1 MAEEEKALPEKIRG
15 KRPGDV
21 IVRRKRREKQRLRSV
36 PSIPEFVRFVGD
48 LATQTP
54 LVPIILAFLILLF
67 VFASVLFAVE
77 NDAVGEHSID
87 SFGDALFWCVSS
99 AQTMGASDPLLYTT
113 AGKVIGS
120 IWAVLST
127 IMFFGAIIAGM
138 TAYFVMPRK
147 RPSKQIVATLQYNLE
162 RLDDLSVSELE
173 ILKQSMDTVLSNQ
186 LERMKSKE
194 VSTQKTWS
202 DLGKIKENGKE

>member
-1 MAEEEKALPEKIRG
+1 MAENEREQPEKIRG

-21 IVRRKRREKQRLRSV
+21 IVRRRRIEREHMRAV
-36 PSIPEFVRFVGD
+36 PNIPAFFRFMGD

-54 LVPIILAFLILLF
+54 IIPIALALIILLF
-67 VFASVLFAVE
+67 IFAGLIYAVE
-77 NDAVGEHSID
+77 SGGSEENAID

-113 AGKVIGS
+113 AGKVIGA

-147 RPSKQIVATLQYNLE
+147 TPSKQILATIQYNLE
-162 RLDDLSVSELE
+162 RLDDLSMTELRT
-173 ILKQSMDTVLSNQ
+173 LKQSIDTVLTNHI
-186 LERMKSKE
+186 ERIEAQEAYS
-194 VSTQKTWS
+194 QKAWS
-202 DLGKIKENGKE
+202 ELGKIKEKPKD

>member
-1 MAEEEKALPEKIRG
+1 MAEEEKAPPEKIRG

-21 IVRRKRREKQRLRSV
+21 IVRRKRTERQRLRSV
-36 PSIPEFVRFVGD
+36 PSIPEFVRFMGD

-54 LVPIILAFLILLF
+54 LVPIILAFIILLF

-77 NDAVGEHSID
+77 NGAVGEHSID
-87 SFGDALFWCVSS
+87 SFGDALFWCISS

-194 VSTQKTWS
+194 VSTQKAWS

>member
-1 MAEEEKALPEKIRG
+1 MAEEEKAPPEKIRG

-21 IVRRKRREKQRLRSV
+21 IVRRKRREKQPLRSV
-36 PSIPEFVRFVGD
+36 PSIPEFVRFMGD

-54 LVPIILAFLILLF
+54 LVPIILAFIILLF
-67 VFASVLFAVE
+67 IFASVLFAVE

-87 SFGDALFWCVSS
+87 SFGDALFWCISS

-186 LERMKSKE
+186 IDRMKSKE
-194 VSTQKTWS
+194 VSTQKAWS